1 MSSYVHVSLLPLLFF
16 FLHPPPTPL
25 FEQLF
30 SNKLLMM
37 IQ

>member
-16 FLHPPPTPL
+16 FLHPPTPL